1 MWCISNNFIVEK
13 LLFHKIWM
21 FLSLY
26 FSFSSSTLISYGWLL
41 IDKCIYSH
49 LQELKWQDQTRTR
62 SFHIIYHSYVFM
74 FICRFSQEAKQQ
86 RSPYCFLPFGTGP
99 RSCIG
104 MRFALMEAKMA
115 LVHILKRFKFE
126 RSAETEV
133 SVLNVKL
140 WFMSAKD
147 S

>member
-1 MWCISNNFIVEK
+1 MKSECSLVYI
-13 LLFHKIWM
+13 
-21 FLSLY
+21 FLSPHQLWFLMDDY
-26 FSFSSSTLISYGWLL
+26 L

-140 WFMSAKD
+140 WFTSAKD